1 MAICFFIMITFNEVP
16 DALHNVMQT
25 QKQQGEMLQKIAL
38 MLEEQKQQPNA
49 EPQNVWFDLQDLQ
62 NYLPEHP
69 AAATIYGWV
78 HQRAIPYNKN
88 GKRLRFNKVE
98 IDKWLNSGRRAT
110 HAELLADASKMLH
123 RKNCNLL

>member
-1 MAICFFIMITFNEVP
+1 MASCFFIMITFDEMPAV
-16 DALHNVMQT
+16 LHNVSET
-25 QKQQGEMLQKIAL
+25 QKQQGEMLQKMAL
-38 MLEEQKQQPNA
+38 MLEQVQQQHT

-78 HQRAIPYNKN
+78 SQRTIPYNKN

-98 IDKWLNSGRRAT
+98 IDKWLNSGRQAT
-110 HAELLADASKMLH
+110 RAELLANANKMLH
-123 RKNCNLL
+123 TKNFNLL